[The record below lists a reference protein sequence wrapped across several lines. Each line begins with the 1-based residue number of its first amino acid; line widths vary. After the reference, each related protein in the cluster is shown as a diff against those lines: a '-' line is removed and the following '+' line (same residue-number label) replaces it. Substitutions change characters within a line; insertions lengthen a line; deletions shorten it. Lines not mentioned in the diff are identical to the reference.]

1 MDRKLLAEAI
11 PDLESAL
18 DACGPW
24 KPKPLSEIYRNNC
37 LTPQELANLYG
48 SSQSCRIEGAT
59 PLIERL
65 AEDDKSPLPDS
76 AEAWL
81 KSADGQRRWLVLRCS
96 KPEEADALCLRVL
109 RRTHSCKVTLCQP
122 EELLRDCDAAL
133 KYGPNN
139 KGSIVR
145 RLSRQQVVGITCIGP
160 DMPAGAVPYMADL
173 LEQRLQQML
182 ATVIAEDA
190 PSKEWRQ
197 RLVER
202 GAMRRDVERM
212 FQAICRGIS
221 M

>member
-1 MDRKLLAEAI
+1 MDKKLLTEAI
-11 PDLESAL
+11 PNLENAL
-18 DACGPW
+18 NASEPW
-24 KPKPLSEIYRNNC
+24 KPKPLNEIYKSNC
-37 LTPQELANLYG
+37 LTPQELASLYG
-48 SSQSCRIEGAT
+48 PEQACKVEGAT
-59 PLIERL
+59 PLIEKL
-65 AEDDKSPLPDS
+65 AESDDSPMPDS

-81 KSADGQRRWLVLRCS
+81 KATDGQRRWLVLRCS

-109 RRTHSCKVTLCQP
+109 RRTHSCKVTLCRP
-122 EELLRDCDAAL
+122 EELLKDCDAAL

-145 RLSRQQVVGITCIGP
+145 RLSRQQVLGITCIGP
-160 DMPAGAVPYMADL
+160 EMPAGAVPYVADL

-190 PSKEWRQ
+190 SSKEWRR

-202 GAMRRDVERM
+202 GAMRQDVDRM
-212 FQAICRGIS
+212 FQAIYRGIS